1 MNSKLL
7 SFLAFVMGAAAGSL
21 VTWKFVE
28 KKYKQIAQEE
38 IDSVK
43 ETYAKM
49 RKDDLE
55 AKQADLEAAK
65 AKLHPA
71 EPEKVETPEIQ
82 PEEVKKYEDVIVKHN
97 YTSYSNNINEK
108 GGDVM
113 TDRPYIISPD
123 EFGDYPDYETISL
136 TYYNDKV
143 LTDEYNEIVDDIDD
157 LIGDDSLN
165 HFGEYEDDSVFVRND
180 ALKVDYEILL
190 DPANYRDIAPQD
202 QVDD

>member
-7 SFLAFVMGAAAGSL
+7 YFLSFIVGASAGSL
-21 VTWKFVE
+21 ITWKFVE

-55 AKQADLEAAK
+55 AKKADLEAAK

-71 EPEKVETPEIQ
+71 EPKKVETPEVKT
-82 PEEVKKYEDVIVKHN
+82 EEVQKYEDVIAKHN

-113 TDRPYIISPD
+113 TDRPYVISPD

-157 LIGDDSLN
+157 LIGEDSLN

-190 DPANYRDIAPQD
+190 DSANYSDIAPQN

>member
-7 SFLAFVMGAAAGSL
+7 SFLAFVMGASVGSL
-21 VTWKFVE
+21 VTWKCIE

-55 AKQADLEAAK
+55 AKQADIEAAK

-71 EPEKVETPEIQ
+71 ESEKAETPEVQ
-82 PEEVKKYEDVIVKHN
+82 PEEVKEYEDVIARHN

-113 TDRPYIISPD
+113 TDRPYVISPD
-123 EFGDYPDYETISL
+123 EFGDYPDYETIRL

-157 LIGDDSLN
+157 LIGEDSLN

-190 DPANYRDIAPQD
+190 DSANYSDIAPQN

>member
-7 SFLAFVMGAAAGSL
+7 SFLAFVMGASVGSL
-21 VTWKFVE
+21 ATWKFVE

-55 AKQADLEAAK
+55 AKQADLEEAK
-65 AKLHPA
+65 AKLHPDA
-71 EPEKVETPEIQ
+71 SEKVETPEVK
-82 PEEVKKYEDVIVKHN
+82 PEEVKEYEDVIARHN

-113 TDRPYIISPD
+113 TDRPYIIPPED
-123 EFGDYPDYETISL
+123 FGDYPDYETISL

-157 LIGDDSLN
+157 LIGEDSLN

-190 DPANYRDIAPQD
+190 DSANYSDIAPQN

>member
-7 SFLAFVMGAAAGSL
+7 SFLAFVLGASVGSL
-21 VTWKFVE
+21 ATWKFVE

-55 AKQADLEAAK
+55 AKQADLEEAK
-65 AKLHPA
+65 AKLHSDA
-71 EPEKVETPEIQ
+71 SEKVETPEVK
-82 PEEVKKYEDVIVKHN
+82 PEEVKEYEDVIARHN

-113 TDRPYIISPD
+113 TDRPYIISPED
-123 EFGDYPDYETISL
+123 FGDYPDYETISL

-157 LIGDDSLN
+157 LIGEDSLN

>member
-7 SFLAFVMGAAAGSL
+7 YFLSFIVGASAGSL
-21 VTWKFVE
+21 ITWKFVE

-71 EPEKVETPEIQ
+71 ESEKVETPKVQ
-82 PEEVKKYEDVIVKHN
+82 PEEVKEYEDVITRHN

-113 TDRPYIISPD
+113 TDRPYIIPPED
-123 EFGDYPDYETISL
+123 FGDYPDYETISL

-157 LIGDDSLN
+157 LIGEDSLN

-190 DPANYRDIAPQD
+190 DSANYSDIAPQN

>member
-7 SFLAFVMGAAAGSL
+7 SFLAFVMGASVGSL
-21 VTWKFVE
+21 ATWKFVE

-55 AKQADLEAAK
+55 AKQADLEEAK
-65 AKLHPA
+65 AKLHSDA
-71 EPEKVETPEIQ
+71 SEKVETPEVK
-82 PEEVKKYEDVIVKHN
+82 PEEVKEYEDVIARHN
-97 YTSYSNNINEK
+97 YTSYSNNINGK

-113 TDRPYIISPD
+113 TDKPYIIPPED
-123 EFGDYPDYETISL
+123 FGDYPDYETISL

-157 LIGDDSLN
+157 LIGEDSLN

-190 DPANYRDIAPQD
+190 DSANYSDIAPQN
-202 QVDD
+202 QVGD

>member
-1 MNSKLL
+1 MNYKLL
-7 SFLAFVMGAAAGSL
+7 SFLTFLMGASVGSL
-21 VTWKFVE
+21 ATWKFVE

-43 ETYAKM
+43 ETCAKM
-49 RKDDLE
+49 RKDE
-55 AKQADLEAAK
+55 FKAKQADLEAMK
-65 AKLHPA
+65 ERLSNS
-71 EPEKVETPEIQ
+71 EPENVKTPEVQ
-82 PEEVKKYEDVIVKHN
+82 RKEVKEYEDVIARHN

-113 TDRPYIISPD
+113 TDRPYIIPPED
-123 EFGDYPDYETISL
+123 FGDYPDYETISL

-157 LIGDDSLN
+157 LIGEDSLN

-190 DPANYRDIAPQD
+190 DSANYSDIAPQN

>member
-7 SFLAFVMGAAAGSL
+7 TFLSFIVGASAGSL
-21 VTWKFVE
+21 ITWKFVE

-55 AKQADLEAAK
+55 AKKADLEAAK

-71 EPEKVETPEIQ
+71 ESEKVETSEVK
-82 PEEVKKYEDVIVKHN
+82 PEEVQKYEDVIAKHN

-113 TDRPYIISPD
+113 TDRPYVISPD

-157 LIGDDSLN
+157 LIGEDSLN

-190 DPANYRDIAPQD
+190 DSANYSDIAPQN

>member
-7 SFLAFVMGAAAGSL
+7 SFLSFIVGASAGSL
-21 VTWKFVE
+21 ITWKFVE

-55 AKQADLEAAK
+55 AKKADLEAAK
-65 AKLHPA
+65 AKLHTA
-71 EPEKVETPEIQ
+71 EPERVETHEVK
-82 PEEVKKYEDVIVKHN
+82 PEEVQEYEDVIARHN

-113 TDRPYIISPD
+113 TDRPYVISPD

-157 LIGDDSLN
+157 LIGEDSLN

-190 DPANYRDIAPQD
+190 DSANYSDVAPQN

>member
-7 SFLAFVMGAAAGSL
+7 SFLSFIVGASAGSL
-21 VTWKFVE
+21 ITWKFVE

-55 AKQADLEAAK
+55 AKKADLEAAK

-71 EPEKVETPEIQ
+71 EPEMVETPEVKT
-82 PEEVKKYEDVIVKHN
+82 EEVQKYEDVIAKHN

-113 TDRPYIISPD
+113 TDRPYVISPD

-157 LIGDDSLN
+157 LIGEDSLN

-190 DPANYRDIAPQD
+190 DSANYSDIAPQN

>member
-7 SFLAFVMGAAAGSL
+7 SFLSFIVGASAGSL
-21 VTWKFVE
+21 ITWKFVE

-49 RKDDLE
+49 RKDDLK

-71 EPEKVETPEIQ
+71 EPEKAETPEVK
-82 PEEVKKYEDVIVKHN
+82 PEEVQKYEDVIAKHN

-113 TDRPYIISPD
+113 TDRPYVISPD

-157 LIGDDSLN
+157 LIGEDSLN

-190 DPANYRDIAPQD
+190 DSANYSDIAPQN

>member
-1 MNSKLL
+1 MAKE
-7 SFLAFVMGAAAGSL
+7 VKK
-21 VTWKFVE
+21 TIEVE
-28 KKYKQIAQEE
+28 DKTKTEVL
-38 IDSVK
+38 DTVK
-43 ETYAKM
+43 DTKT
-49 RKDDLE
+49 
-55 AKQADLEAAK
+55 
-65 AKLHPA
+65 
-71 EPEKVETPEIQ
+71 VETPEVK
-82 PEEVKKYEDVIVKHN
+82 PEEVQKYEDVIAKHN

-113 TDRPYIISPD
+113 TDRPYVISPD

-157 LIGDDSLN
+157 LIGEDSLN

-190 DPANYRDIAPQD
+190 DSANYSDIAPQN

>member
-28 KKYKQIAQEE
+28 KKYKQISQEE

-97 YTSYSNNINEK
+97 YTSYSNNVDEK

>member
-71 EPEKVETPEIQ
+71 EPEKVETPEVQ

-97 YTSYSNNINEK
+97 YTSYSNNIDEK

>member
-7 SFLAFVMGAAAGSL
+7 SFLSFIVGASAGSL
-21 VTWKFVE
+21 ITWKFVE

-71 EPEKVETPEIQ
+71 EPEKVETSEVR
-82 PEEVKKYEDVIVKHN
+82 PEEVQKYEDVIAKHN

-113 TDRPYIISPD
+113 TDRPYVISPD

-157 LIGDDSLN
+157 LIGEDSLN

-190 DPANYRDIAPQD
+190 DSANYSDIAPQN

>member
-7 SFLAFVMGAAAGSL
+7 YFLSFVIGASAGSL
-21 VTWKFVE
+21 VTWKCIE

-55 AKQADLEAAK
+55 AKQADIEAAK

-71 EPEKVETPEIQ
+71 ESEKAKTPEVHS
-82 PEEVKKYEDVIVKHN
+82 EEVKEYEDVIARHN

-113 TDRPYIISPD
+113 TDRPYVISPD

-157 LIGDDSLN
+157 LIGEDSLN

-190 DPANYRDIAPQD
+190 DSANYSDIAPQN

>member
-7 SFLAFVMGAAAGSL
+7 YFLSFIVGASAGSL
-21 VTWKFVE
+21 ITWKFVE

-43 ETYAKM
+43 ETYTKM

-55 AKQADLEAAK
+55 AKKADIEAAK

-71 EPEKVETPEIQ
+71 ESEKVETPEVQ
-82 PEEVKKYEDVIVKHN
+82 PKEVKEYENVIARHN

-113 TDRPYIISPD
+113 TDRPYVISPD

-157 LIGDDSLN
+157 LIGEDSLN

-190 DPANYRDIAPQD
+190 DSANYSDIAPQN

>member
-7 SFLAFVMGAAAGSL
+7 SFLSFIVGASAGSL
-21 VTWKFVE
+21 ITWKFVE

-55 AKQADLEAAK
+55 AKKADLEAAK

-71 EPEKVETPEIQ
+71 ESEKVEIPEVQ
-82 PEEVKKYEDVIVKHN
+82 PEEVQKYEDVIAKHN

-113 TDRPYIISPD
+113 TDRPYVISPD

-157 LIGDDSLN
+157 LIGKDSLN

-190 DPANYRDIAPQD
+190 DSANYSDIAPQN

>member
-97 YTSYSNNINEK
+97 YTSYSNNVDEK

-202 QVDD
+202 QVDG

>member
-7 SFLAFVMGAAAGSL
+7 YFLSFIVGASAGSL
-21 VTWKFVE
+21 ITWKFVE

-71 EPEKVETPEIQ
+71 ESEKVETPEVQ
-82 PEEVKKYEDVIVKHN
+82 PEEVKEYEDVITRHN

-113 TDRPYIISPD
+113 TDIPYVISPD

-157 LIGDDSLN
+157 LIGEDSLN

-190 DPANYRDIAPQD
+190 DSANYSDIALQN

>member
-7 SFLAFVMGAAAGSL
+7 SFLAFVIGASVGSL
-21 VTWKFVE
+21 ATWKFVE

-55 AKQADLEAAK
+55 AKKADLEAAK

-71 EPEKVETPEIQ
+71 ETERIETPEVK
-82 PEEVKKYEDVIVKHN
+82 PEEVKAYEDVIARHN
-97 YTSYSNNINEK
+97 YTSYSNDINEK

-113 TDRPYIISPD
+113 TDRPYIIPPED
-123 EFGDYPDYETISL
+123 FGDYPDYETISL

-157 LIGDDSLN
+157 LIGEDSLN

-190 DPANYRDIAPQD
+190 DSANYSDIAPQN

>member
-1 MNSKLL
+1 MNKNLL
-7 SFLAFVMGAAAGSL
+7 TSLAFVAGAAVGSAI
-21 VTWKFVE
+21 TWKLLKTKYE
-28 KKYKQIAQEE
+28 KIAQEE

-55 AKQADLEAAK
+55 AKKVDIEAAK

-71 EPEKVETPEIQ
+71 ESEKAETPEVQ
-82 PEEVKKYEDVIVKHN
+82 PEEVKEYEDVIARHN

-113 TDRPYIISPD
+113 TDRPYVISPD

-157 LIGDDSLN
+157 LIGEDSLN

-190 DPANYRDIAPQD
+190 DSANYSDIAPQN

>member
-1 MNSKLL
+1 MNGKLL
-7 SFLAFVMGAAAGSL
+7 SFLTFLIGASVGSL
-21 VTWKFVE
+21 ATWKFVE

-43 ETYAKM
+43 KTYAKM

-55 AKQADLEAAK
+55 AKQADLEEAK
-65 AKLHPA
+65 AKLHSDA
-71 EPEKVETPEIQ
+71 SEKVETPEVK
-82 PEEVKKYEDVIVKHN
+82 PEEVKEYEDVIARHN

-113 TDRPYIISPD
+113 TDRPYIIPPED
-123 EFGDYPDYETISL
+123 FGDYPDYETISL

-157 LIGDDSLN
+157 LIGEDSLN

>member
-28 KKYKQIAQEE
+28 KKYKQISQEE

-82 PEEVKKYEDVIVKHN
+82 PEEVKKYEDIIVKHN
-97 YTSYSNNINEK
+97 YTSYSNNVDEK

>member
-7 SFLAFVMGAAAGSL
+7 SFLAFVMGASVGSL
-21 VTWKFVE
+21 VTWKCVE

-55 AKQADLEAAK
+55 AKQADLEEAK
-65 AKLHPA
+65 AKLHSDA
-71 EPEKVETPEIQ
+71 SEKVETPEVK
-82 PEEVKKYEDVIVKHN
+82 PEEVKEYEDVIARHN

-113 TDRPYIISPD
+113 TDRPYIIPPED
-123 EFGDYPDYETISL
+123 FGDYPDYETISL

-157 LIGDDSLN
+157 LIGEDSLN

>member
-7 SFLAFVMGAAAGSL
+7 SFLSFIVGASAGSL
-21 VTWKFVE
+21 ITWKFVE

-55 AKQADLEAAK
+55 AKQADIEAAK

-71 EPEKVETPEIQ
+71 EPEKVETSEVR
-82 PEEVKKYEDVIVKHN
+82 PEEVQKYEDVIAKHN

-113 TDRPYIISPD
+113 TDRPYVISPD

-157 LIGDDSLN
+157 LIGEDSLN

-190 DPANYRDIAPQD
+190 DSANYSDIAPQN

>member
-1 MNSKLL
+1 MNNKLL
-7 SFLAFVMGAAAGSL
+7 YFLSFVIGASAGSL
-21 VTWKFVE
+21 VTWKCIE

-49 RKDDLE
+49 RKDDLK
-55 AKQADLEAAK
+55 AKKTDLEAAK

-71 EPEKVETPEIQ
+71 ESEKVETPEVK
-82 PEEVKKYEDVIVKHN
+82 PEEVQKYEDVIAKHN

-113 TDRPYIISPD
+113 TDRPYVISPD

-157 LIGDDSLN
+157 LIGEDSLN

-180 ALKVDYEILL
+180 SLKVDYEILL
-190 DPANYRDIAPQD
+190 DSANYSDIAPQN

>member
-7 SFLAFVMGAAAGSL
+7 SFLAFVMGASVGSL
-21 VTWKFVE
+21 VTWKCVE

-49 RKDDLE
+49 RKDDFE
-55 AKQADLEAAK
+55 AKQADLEAMK
-65 AKLHPA
+65 AKLYPA
-71 EPEKVETPEIQ
+71 ETEQVETPEVQ
-82 PEEVKKYEDVIVKHN
+82 PEEVKAYEDIVARHN
-97 YTSYSNNINEK
+97 YTSYSNDINEK
-108 GGDVM
+108 GGDMMV
-113 TDRPYIISPD
+113 DRPYIIPPD

-143 LTDEYNEIVDDIDD
+143 LTDEYGEIVDDIDD
-157 LIGDDSLN
+157 LIGEASLN

-180 ALKVDYEILL
+180 ALMTDYEILL
-190 DPANYRDIAPQD
+190 DTANYYDSVSRD

>member
-7 SFLAFVMGAAAGSL
+7 SFLAFVMGASVGSL
-21 VTWKFVE
+21 VTWKCVE

-55 AKQADLEAAK
+55 AKQADIEAAK

-71 EPEKVETPEIQ
+71 DSEKAETPEVQ
-82 PEEVKKYEDVIVKHN
+82 PEEVKEYEDVIARHN

-113 TDRPYIISPD
+113 TDRPYIIPPED
-123 EFGDYPDYETISL
+123 FGDYPDYETISL

-157 LIGDDSLN
+157 LIGEDSLN

-190 DPANYRDIAPQD
+190 DSANYSDIAPQN
-202 QVDD
+202 QVDY

>member
-1 MNSKLL
+1 MNCKLL
-7 SFLAFVMGAAAGSL
+7 SFLTFLMGASVGSL
-21 VTWKFVE
+21 VTWKCIE
-28 KKYKQIAQEE
+28 KKYKQIAQDE

-43 ETYAKM
+43 ETYTKM
-49 RKDDLE
+49 RKDE
-55 AKQADLEAAK
+55 FKAKHADLEAMK
-65 AKLHPA
+65 ERLSNS
-71 EPEKVETPEIQ
+71 EPENVKTPEVQ
-82 PEEVKKYEDVIVKHN
+82 RKEVKEYEDVIARHN

-113 TDRPYIISPD
+113 TDRPYIIPPED
-123 EFGDYPDYETISL
+123 FGDYPDYETISL

-157 LIGDDSLN
+157 LIGEDSLN

-190 DPANYRDIAPQD
+190 DSANYSDIAPQN

>member
-97 YTSYSNNINEK
+97 YTSYSNNVDEK

>member
-7 SFLAFVMGAAAGSL
+7 YFLSFIVGASAGSL
-21 VTWKFVE
+21 ITWKFVE

-43 ETYAKM
+43 ETYVKM
-49 RKDDLE
+49 RKNDLE
-55 AKQADLEAAK
+55 AKKADLEAAK

-71 EPEKVETPEIQ
+71 EPERVETPEVQ
-82 PEEVKKYEDVIVKHN
+82 PEEVQKYEDVIAKHN

-113 TDRPYIISPD
+113 TDRPYVISPD

-157 LIGDDSLN
+157 LIGEDSLN

-190 DPANYRDIAPQD
+190 DSANYSDIAPQN

>member
-7 SFLAFVMGAAAGSL
+7 SFLAFVMGASVGSL
-21 VTWKFVE
+21 ATWKFVE

-55 AKQADLEAAK
+55 AKQADLEEAK
-65 AKLHPA
+65 AKLHSDA
-71 EPEKVETPEIQ
+71 SEKVETPEVK
-82 PEEVKKYEDVIVKHN
+82 PEEVKEYEDVIARHN
-97 YTSYSNNINEK
+97 YTSYSNNINGK

-113 TDRPYIISPD
+113 TDRPYIIPPED
-123 EFGDYPDYETISL
+123 FGDYPDYETISL

-157 LIGDDSLN
+157 LIGEDSLN

>member
-7 SFLAFVMGAAAGSL
+7 SFLAFVMGASVGSL
-21 VTWKFVE
+21 ATWKFVE

-55 AKQADLEAAK
+55 AKQADLEEAK
-65 AKLHPA
+65 AKLHSDA
-71 EPEKVETPEIQ
+71 SEKVETPEVK
-82 PEEVKKYEDVIVKHN
+82 PEEVKEYEDVIARHN
-97 YTSYSNNINEK
+97 YTSYSNNINGK

-113 TDRPYIISPD
+113 TDKPYIIPPED
-123 EFGDYPDYETISL
+123 FGDYPDYETISL
-136 TYYNDKV
+136 TYYNDKF

-157 LIGDDSLN
+157 LIGEDSLN

-190 DPANYRDIAPQD
+190 DSANYSDIAPQN
-202 QVDD
+202 QVGD

>member
-7 SFLAFVMGAAAGSL
+7 SFLAFVMGASVGSL
-21 VTWKFVE
+21 VTWKCVE

-49 RKDDLE
+49 RKDDFE
-55 AKQADLEAAK
+55 AKQADLEAMK
-65 AKLHPA
+65 AKLHPV
-71 EPEKVETPEIQ
+71 EPEQVKTPEVQ
-82 PEEVKKYEDVIVKHN
+82 PEEVKAYEDIVARHN
-97 YTSYSNNINEK
+97 YTSYSNDINEK

-113 TDRPYIISPD
+113 VDRPYIISPD

-143 LTDEYNEIVDDIDD
+143 LTDEYDEIVDDIDD
-157 LIGDDSLN
+157 LIGEDSLN

-180 ALKVDYEILL
+180 ALKADYEILL
-190 DPANYRDIAPQD
+190 DPANYSDIVSQD

>member
-7 SFLAFVMGAAAGSL
+7 YFLSFIVGASAGSL
-21 VTWKFVE
+21 ITWKFVE

-49 RKDDLE
+49 RKNDLE
-55 AKQADLEAAK
+55 AKKADLEAAK

-71 EPEKVETPEIQ
+71 EPERVETPEVQ
-82 PEEVKKYEDVIVKHN
+82 PEEIQKYEDVIAKHN

-113 TDRPYIISPD
+113 TDRPYVISPD

-157 LIGDDSLN
+157 LIGEDSLN

-190 DPANYRDIAPQD
+190 DSANYSDIAPQN